1 MENKFVELQ
10 NRVLQTFSS
19 TAEQRYLSFW
29 NNTLICR
36 VGYPIHKLPHIWAL
50 HQEFLSKIRKDITK
64 K

>member
-19 TAEQRYLSFW
+19 TAEQRYISFW

-50 HQEFLSKIRKDITK
+50 HQSS
-64 K
+64 